1 MPDYPC
7 GGDGGIPR
15 PGADPYAYLLYVDDV
30 VMPRDFGDLFSDTFL
45 QEENGQTYIDPGNFQ
60 EWLDDRTPIEGDGRL
75 RNRPPIWTPDE
86 RGFGFAALSIE
97 DFCRVGPPTED
108 EISPTFPLQ
117 VRRIASWALT
127 QRWLDNC
134 VCRTPAP
141 ERGLCPVP
149 YYFEWQ
155 LIAVGRT
162 ISTDQTV
169 EQGGAVGA
177 LYYGPITN
185 IEFTQDSE
193 QITISFQCH
202 GELPFGDATE
212 IPLGRTETPV
222 TRSQT
227 AVITD
232 HPNLVPESIEWLGRV
247 NQFYRWDGLPD
258 NCGPPVFPP
267 PPFAP
272 GRTINPPF
280 SDFPPLPDPPPVI
293 FIPRDCQF
301 TQECKNQLR
310 KVHELMGPDEF
321 PAKLPET
328 LFDPSKE
335 GQKEYKNYA
344 ELMEWLIV
352 QIDGLMGEFP
362 IDIKYRD
369 IEGKKQSIKIENL
382 SEAIAEQLGLLLN
395 IAADAEIAVQL
406 GFKGTTEAIRAL
418 NAATLA
424 ADYAKSN
431 ADFLGYR
438 SKNYASDIK
447 LSITPGDKT
456 LKGALS
462 ESAQKIQRYKF
473 DDSQDLQDFLKQLII
488 GVGIIK
494 AAFYRPLN
502 QRDLLPGEQIRQD
515 RNPDENGLTNDDREW
530 EEFLN
535 QIEEPLSRQRRDENL
550 PKPKV
555 EDIDVRTQDSRN
567 QTDRERQR
575 RQSQTEVS

>member
-15 PGADPYAYLLYVDDV
+15 PGADPYAYLLYIDDV

-45 QEENGQTYIDPGNFQ
+45 QEEDGQTYIDPGDFQ
-60 EWLDDRTPIEGDGRL
+60 EWLDDRTPVEGDGRL

-86 RGFGFAALSIE
+86 RGFGFAALSID

-117 VRRIASWALT
+117 VRRIASWAYA

-155 LIAVGRT
+155 LIAVGRLIAT
-162 ISTDQTV
+162 GQTV
-169 EQGGAVGA
+169 EQGGPVGT

-212 IPLGRTETPV
+212 IPDGRTESPV
-222 TRSQT
+222 TRTQT
-227 AVITD
+227 ALRTD
-232 HPNLVPESIEWLGRV
+232 NPNLIPDSIEWLGRV
-247 NQFYRWDGLPD
+247 NELYRRDGLAD
-258 NCGPPVFPP
+258 NCGPTPIPP
-267 PPFAP
+267 PPFP
-272 GRTINPPF
+272 TGRTINPPF

-301 TQECKNQLR
+301 TQECKNQLS

-328 LFDPSKE
+328 LFDPRRE

-344 ELMEWLIV
+344 QLVEWVIV
-352 QIDGLMGEFP
+352 QLDGLIGEFP
-362 IDIKYRD
+362 LKIKYRD
-369 IEGKKQSIKIENL
+369 GEGRSQEIEVENL
-382 SEAIAEQLGLLLN
+382 SEAMSEQFGLLLN
-395 IAADAEIAVQL
+395 IAADAEMSVQL
-406 GFKGTTEAIRAL
+406 GFKSIAETLKVLST
-418 NAATLA
+418 ATLA
-424 ADYAKSN
+424 HDFAKANAEYLSYRWKDYLTEI
-431 ADFLGYR
+431 D
-438 SKNYASDIK
+438 
-447 LSITPGDKT
+447 LSITPGARSMKDV
-456 LKGALS
+456 LKPS
-462 ESAQKIQRYKF
+462 KQKFQRVKF
-473 DDSQDLQDFLKQLII
+473 DDKEDLEEYLKRLIM

-494 AAFYRPLN
+494 AALHRPLSISE
-502 QRDLLPGEQIRQD
+502 LFPGERIRQD
-515 RNPDENGLTNDDREW
+515 RSVDEDGLTNDDREW

-555 EDIDVRTQDSRN
+555 EDIDIRTQDSRN
-567 QTDRERQR
+567 QTERERR
-575 RQSQTEVS
+575 RSETESG